1 MKKKKKYMYLL
12 LLLLFVTGLIIL
24 WILQKKKGTTGTV
37 EVGEGD
43 FGTPGTDGS
52 LSDKQCTCNQ
62 QSDYTGTLEEIRDAL
77 INKGTGECG
86 CY

>member
-1 MKKKKKYMYLL
+1 MYLL

-24 WILQKKKGTTGTV
+24 WLLQKKKGTTGTV

-43 FGTPGTDGS
+43 FGAPGTDGS
-52 LSDKQCTCNQ
+52 LDNTDCTCNK
-62 QSDYTGTLEEIRDAL
+62 SNTDYTGTLEEIRDAL